1 MVSYYNPLVLL
12 TVRVRTQSH
21 IVGVVLLA
29 IVVLLNVRVQTQSH
43 VVGVVLLTV
52 VDYMLIT

>member
-1 MVSYYNPLVLL
+1 M
-12 TVRVRTQSH
+12 
-21 IVGVVLLA
+21 LLA
-29 IVVLLNVRVQTQSH
+29 IVVFLTVPVRTQSH